1 MADIVQEKLSE
12 LLKKAKEAHIQ
23 FEKIELDGQY
33 YEQWPAWYADYLV
46 TSGLS
51 GLIGKEPD
59 PDQLAA
65 QLSAIVQRHKAERT
79 AEDWAD
85 YTAREIL
92 QSLT

>member
-1 MADIVQEKLSE
+1 MANIVQEKLSE
-12 LLKKAKEAHIQ
+12 LLKNAKEAHTQ

-33 YEQWPAWYADYLV
+33 DEQWAAWYADYLV

-51 GLIGKEPD
+51 GLIGSEPD

-65 QLSAIVQRHKAERT
+65 QLSEITQRHQAERT
-79 AEDWAD
+79 AENWAD